1 MLEWLTRRKT
11 PQEPQ
16 QSSDT
21 PVPQS
26 PSPEM
31 EKLRARI
38 QQNLDESDRIRKAQ
52 SILQRNPSSEE
63 LLTHLHRTDADI
75 RILRN
80 YFRHDLRRQK
90 VRLKLEYMQRKWE
103 LKKTRLLFRQEQE
116 FARLTRYGNTDIRLL
131 LLGVSDFR
139 RAKRLLKLRKLLGE
153 IPRSAPGNE

>member
-1 MLEWLTRRKT
+1 
-11 PQEPQ
+11 
-16 QSSDT
+16 
-21 PVPQS
+21 
-26 PSPEM
+26 M

-63 LLTHLHRTDADI
+63 LLAHLHRTDADI
-75 RILRN
+75 WILRN
-80 YFRHDLRRQK
+80 YFRHDLCRQK

-131 LLGVSDFR
+131 LLGISDSK
-139 RAKRLLKLRKLLGE
+139 RARRLLKLRKLLGE
-153 IPRSAPGNE
+153 IPRSVPGNE

>member
-80 YFRHDLRRQK
+80 YFRHDLRR
-90 VRLKLEYMQRKWE
+90 
-103 LKKTRLLFRQEQE
+103 LFRQEQE

-131 LLGVSDFR
+131 LLGVSDSR

>member
-16 QSSDT
+16 QSSDA

-75 RILRN
+75 R
-80 YFRHDLRRQK
+80 
-90 VRLKLEYMQRKWE
+90 
-103 LKKTRLLFRQEQE
+103 
-116 FARLTRYGNTDIRLL
+116 LL
-131 LLGVSDFR
+131 LLGVSDSR